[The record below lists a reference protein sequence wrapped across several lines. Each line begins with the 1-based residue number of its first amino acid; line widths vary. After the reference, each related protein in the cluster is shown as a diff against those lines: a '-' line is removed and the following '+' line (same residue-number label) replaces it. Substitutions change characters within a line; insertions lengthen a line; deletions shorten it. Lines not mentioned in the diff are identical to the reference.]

1 MNLAEGENDEMGI
14 SNSRE
19 RSQLKNTSCN
29 VCNEIFIVKRKYSG
43 YSHRHL
49 ELLMRAAA
57 NLGNALFKKYSRS
70 NILSFHF
77 LEMFSSNVCKKSV
90 NAITLGD
97 AETSNV
103 LGLVEAESSSNACY
117 AMKLARVI
125 STG

>member
-14 SNSRE
+14 SSSRE

-43 YSHRHL
+43 YSHRHF
-49 ELLMRAAA
+49 ELLMRPEA
-57 NLGNALFKKYSRS
+57 NLGNALFKKYSSS

-97 AETSNV
+97 AETSNI

-125 STG
+125 STS